1 MFGLLKV
8 IGGGIVKALGG
19 NIVKDIFGGVGDH
32 FKAQRELKALKANTE
47 REIELVKAKTISTQ
61 ATADIDK
68 NLLWVKQAETSW
80 KDEAWTIVF
89 ICMFI
94 SAFFFPERLQAGLA
108 VLATMDNDMKVIM
121 SVVIGSA
128 FGVELYKKL
137 RK

>member
-1 MFGLLKV
+1 MFGLLK
-8 IGGGIVKALGG
+8 IVAKALGG
-19 NIVKDIFGGVGDH
+19 DIIGNMFGGINDH
-32 FKAQRELKALKANTE
+32 FKDKRELKAAKQKTE
-47 REIELVKAKTISTQ
+47 LQIELVKAKTISTQ

-108 VLATMDNDMKVIM
+108 VLATMDEDIKVLM

>member
-8 IGGGIVKALGG
+8 IGGGVIKALGG
-19 NIVKDIFGGVGDH
+19 DIVKDIFGGVGDH
-32 FKAQRELKALKANTE
+32 F
-47 REIELVKAKTISTQ
+47 KTISTQ